1 MECPNSE
8 PLFCDALDY
17 YDKEFDCPDCDG
29 AMTCWDIYG
38 FISEYGYSLDS
49 ELDMNIN
56 YGDMI
61 AEEHLDYLMETC
73 DSNND

>member
-1 MECPNSE
+1 
-8 PLFCDALDY
+8 
-17 YDKEFDCPDCDG
+17 
-29 AMTCWDIYG
+29 MTCADIYG

-56 YGDMI
+56 YGDMV
-61 AEEHLDYLMETC
+61 APEHLDYLMETC